1 MEVMMKTIIMIL
13 ILVFLSKLSADND
26 RPNELQ
32 LGFYLAAAISPSVKN
47 AHGDHI
53 NFSGEYEDTEISD
66 ININQNTVS
75 GINVRYY
82 FSDYLGVVADVMFAT
97 AKFPEQEVSLLG
109 FEITQPKSDLEY
121 ILLSLGPVGRYKGEG
136 TWQNLN
142 PYTSFAVSILSGS
155 ASDVNLYPEY
165 GEGGSS
171 TIAGTGFN
179 LGLGLQ
185 YNVDIFAISVEY
197 RGEYLDLEIDH
208 FRSFEKGI
216 NLTKYGSY
224 ICLIGSIRF

>member
-1 MEVMMKTIIMIL
+1 MKTLIMIL
-13 ILVFLSKLSADND
+13 ILVFLNELSADND

-32 LGFYLAAAISPSVKN
+32 LGFYLASAISPAVKD

-53 NFSGEYEDTEISD
+53 NFSGEYEDTEIGD

-75 GINVRYY
+75 GINARYY
-82 FSDYLGVVADVMFAT
+82 FSDYLGVVVDVMFAT

-121 ILLSLGPVGRYKGEG
+121 NLLSLGPIGRYKGEG
-136 TWQNLN
+136 IWQNPN
-142 PYTSFAVSILSGS
+142 PYTSFEVSILNGT
-155 ASDVNLYPEY
+155 ASDVNMYPDY

-171 TIAGTGFN
+171 SIDGTGFSFSI
-179 LGLGLQ
+179 GSQ
-185 YNVDIFAISVEY
+185 YNLDIFVISVEY
-197 RGEYLDLEIDH
+197 RCEYLDLEIDH
-208 FRSFEKGI
+208 FRSFEEGI
-216 NLTKYGSY
+216 RLTKYGSY